1 MSFLFF
7 NVFWLLCSVLIFV
20 MLFDVIILGY
30 EFVVVYFNV
39 VDSIF
44 LFGLFKFVVKLFLI
58 LYFGNLKLKLGV
70 VVGMKLLV

>member
-1 MSFLFF
+1 
-7 NVFWLLCSVLIFV
+7 